1 MENGEEKRNSKI
13 NGVKDMTSFVLKII
27 ACITMLIDHSGYI
40 IFGGFSWFNY
50 IGRLAF
56 PIFAFQISE
65 GYIHTHD
72 LKKYFLRMGIFAM
85 LSQIP
90 FTLFTSLI
98 SNQFSLNIFFTLLLG
113 LLAILLYDKI
123 KIKVIGLALVGAIAY
138 LGELLHVDYG
148 YWGVLVIFAF
158 YLFKSSKV
166 FTSIAYF
173 LLVLLKYLP
182 NLLSSNFDIRYIC
195 LFIGTFTAILPILL
209 YQNKQGRKMKYFL
222 YFFYPVHLLIL
233 YFIGINFL

>member
-1 MENGEEKRNSKI
+1 MS
-13 NGVKDMTSFVLKII
+13 SFVIKMI
-27 ACITMLIDHSGYI
+27 AVICMLCDHASDALIGH
-40 IFGGFSWFNY
+40 FTFLNV
-50 IGRLAF
+50 IGRIAF

-182 NLLSSNFDIRYIC
+182 NLLASNFDIRYIC
-195 LFIGTFTAILPILL
+195 LFIGTFAAILPILL
-209 YQNKQGRKMKYFL
+209 YQNKQGKKMKYFL